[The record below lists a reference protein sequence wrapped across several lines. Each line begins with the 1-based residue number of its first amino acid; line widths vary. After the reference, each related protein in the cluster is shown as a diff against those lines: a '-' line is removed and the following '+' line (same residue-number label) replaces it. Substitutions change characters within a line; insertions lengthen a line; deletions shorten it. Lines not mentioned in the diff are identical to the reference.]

1 MNKNSFQ
8 EALKFFK
15 VGKYADAERT
25 LLSCLGEKQFTFQ
38 IFGLLGYVYGN
49 QGKYHDSIFYLNK
62 ALELEPKNGEIIYH
76 LAIAQFYLG
85 IYEEAIKNL
94 LFLNQLIGEKYEV
107 NLKLAQIYEKS
118 GKLVDS
124 LQCYKNLLKFKTNE
138 NSTTYEIIN
147 LLIKLKRYK
156 EAINLYDHLIPGGD
170 VPSTI
175 VGEKIYLEMMI
186 CDWSNFQKVQTETN
200 SQNWIEKFTP
210 NHLLSL
216 PITSE
221 KQKLLTEFY
230 VDRNFRGSN
239 FKINARANKKIRL
252 GYFSSDFHNHA
263 TAYLLAEFFEL
274 QDKNYFEIF
283 AISYGPDVDDFYR
296 KRLKKSFDGFYQVDQ
311 QSQAELTKFSRD
323 LMLDVAIDLKGHGKN
338 SAIKLFSERIAP
350 IQINYLV
357 YPGTTG
363 ATFMDY
369 IIADSIVIPYGDEKY
384 YSEKVIRMK
393 SCYQV
398 SDRQRLISNSVLTK
412 EACGLPSNAIIF
424 ACFNNNYK
432 ITPAIFDVWMR
443 VLKKIPDG
451 ILWLLEDN
459 SEAKKNLIKEA
470 LQRGVPKEKIKF
482 AQRSATPDHLAR
494 HVHIDLFLDTA
505 FYNAHTTAND
515 ALWMGVPIVTLYG
528 DTFASRVCSSLLNDL
543 EMNDLITYSLE
554 EYENKII
561 DLAINPEKLRDLK
574 NRLAQKKTG
583 KLFDTTS
590 KVRDFEEIIK
600 NLVHEHRVNPI
611 SQIH

>member
-8 EALKFFK
+8 EALQFFK
-15 VGKYADAERT
+15 VGKYADAEKT

-62 ALELEPKNGEIIYH
+62 ALELEPKNAEIIYH

-283 AISYGPDVDDFYR
+283 AISYGPDVEDFYR

-482 AQRSATPDHLAR
+482 AQRLAAPDHLAR

-561 DLAINPEKLRDLK
+561 DLAINPQKLRDLK